1 MQLAEN
7 NGVALAD
14 QPPATGN
21 RVATATGSSSAS
33 RRTRRL
39 YQTLIEH
46 LPQRVFF
53 KDTRSV
59 FISVNPA
66 FAADFGKTPEDFAGR
81 SDRDF
86 FPADVAEKFIAD
98 DERILRTGQP
108 ETFAEINIVQGR
120 RRHIEITK
128 APVLDDDGSVIGL
141 LGVFTDVTA
150 RAVAEEERQRS
161 EAFLDSVIQNLPSM
175 VFIKRASDLTFVLWN
190 KAHEAA
196 TGLVAAKDLGKCDHD
211 FFNREEADRY
221 AATDRE
227 VLRTG
232 RMMEVAEETM
242 STAQYGVRVLHTK
255 KFPIFNKQGEPE
267 FLVGIAEDITERQA
281 AAQKLQEFA
290 AQLERNNRELQDF
303 AFVASHDLQEPLRK
317 VRTFGDRLKTKCGA
331 SLGDD
336 GRDYLERMLNAAGRM
351 QTLIED
357 LLSFSRVTT
366 QAKPFVALDLN
377 GVAHEVLSDL
387 EVRIEQVQGRV
398 ELAELPV
405 VQADPTQMR
414 QLLQN
419 LIGNALKFHRPDE
432 KPVVKVFARPLAV
445 PAEANG
451 RPAKAQFFQLVVED
465 NGIGFEEKYLDR
477 IFTVFQRLHGRG
489 EYEGTGVGLA
499 ICRKIAQR
507 HGGDITATSRPGHG
521 ATFLITLP
529 LSQTRTP

>member
-1 MQLAEN
+1 
-7 NGVALAD
+7 
-14 QPPATGN
+14 
-21 RVATATGSSSAS
+21 
-33 RRTRRL
+33 
-39 YQTLIEH
+39 
-46 LPQRVFF
+46 
-53 KDTRSV
+53 
-59 FISVNPA
+59 
-66 FAADFGKTPEDFAGR
+66 
-81 SDRDF
+81 
-86 FPADVAEKFIAD
+86 
-98 DERILRTGQP
+98 
-108 ETFAEINIVQGR
+108 
-120 RRHIEITK
+120 
-128 APVLDDDGSVIGL
+128 
-141 LGVFTDVTA
+141 
-150 RAVAEEERQRS
+150 
-161 EAFLDSVIQNLPSM
+161 
-175 VFIKRASDLTFVLWN
+175 
-190 KAHEAA
+190 
-196 TGLVAAKDLGKCDHD
+196 
-211 FFNREEADRY
+211 
-221 AATDRE
+221 
-227 VLRTG
+227 
-232 RMMEVAEETM
+232 MMEVAEETM

-267 FLVGIAEDITERQA
+267 FIVGIAEDITERQA

-377 GVAHEVLSDL
+377 GIAREVLSDL
-387 EVRIEQVQGRV
+387 EVRLEQVQGRV
-398 ELAELPV
+398 ELAELPI

-445 PAEANG
+445 PAEASG
-451 RPAKAQFFQLVVED
+451 RPAKPQFFQLVVED

-521 ATFLITLP
+521 ATFLVTLP
-529 LSQTRTP
+529 LSQLRTP

>member
-7 NGVALAD
+7 NGVAVAD

-21 RVATATGSSSAS
+21 RIATASVSSSAS

-53 KDTRSV
+53 KDTQSV

-66 FAADFGKTPEDFAGR
+66 FAADFSKTPEEFAGR

-86 FPADVAEKFIAD
+86 FPSEVAEKFIAD
-98 DERILRTGQP
+98 DQRILSSRQP
-108 ETFAEINIVQGR
+108 ETFSEINVVQGR

-128 APVLDDDGSVIGL
+128 APVLDDDGAVIGL

-150 RAVAEEERQRS
+150 RQVAVEERQRS
-161 EAFLDSVIQNLPSM
+161 ETLLESVIQNLPSM
-175 VFIKRASDLTFVLWN
+175 VFIKRASDLSFVRWN
-190 KAHEAA
+190 KAHAA
-196 TGLVAAKDLGKCDHD
+196 LTGLVAPEDLGKCDHD
-211 FFNREEADRY
+211 FFNREEADQY
-221 AATDRE
+221 AALDRE
-227 VLRTG
+227 VLRSG
-232 RMMEVAEETM
+232 RMMEVPEETM
-242 STAQYGVRVLHTK
+242 STARRGVRILHTR
-255 KFPIFNKQGEPE
+255 KFPIFNEWGEAE
-267 FLVGIAEDITERQA
+267 FLVGIAEDITERKA
-281 AAQKLQEFA
+281 AEQKLHEFA

-303 AFVASHDLQEPLRK
+303 AYVASHDLQEPLRK

-331 SLGDD
+331 SFSDD
-336 GRDYLERMLNAAGRM
+336 GRDYLDRMLSAAGRM

-387 EVRIEQVQGRV
+387 EVRIEQLQGRV
-398 ELAELPV
+398 ELAELPT

-432 KPVVKVFARPLAV
+432 KPVVKVSARPLADLTDSGARKTK
-445 PAEANG
+445 P
-451 RPAKAQFFQLVVED
+451 QFFQLVVED

-507 HGGDITATSRPGHG
+507 HGGDITATSRPGQG
-521 ATFLITLP
+521 ASFLVTLP
-529 LSQTRTP
+529 LFQPRTP